1 MEIILQE
8 KMAEFD
14 AKAEDLA
21 ARIDSLSY
29 DFDYYNYVDAVDD
42 REAQVQQNRE
52 SLLENGKAK
61 DAIVDFLQEIME
73 DGGECSLEAAD
84 LISEIMAFSELA
96 SALKPKEAAPEP
108 VPALQENGLYRYY
121 STQRPVDLGTYPKP
135 PDNKPAEIH
144 NFDKRIP
151 VEGESMQAWGYLE
164 YPKPLTEKQMSDYE
178 LRPAPARLTLEQ
190 VQALKEKP
198 DIEVAKADISS
209 PEPDIPA
216 GKPDID
222 QPDNPP
228 APSSKKSVLQDL
240 SSQKSKT
247 EKQKPRE
254 LKASRKS
261 HKPKEE
267 IR

>member
-1 MEIILQE
+1 
-8 KMAEFD
+8 
-14 AKAEDLA
+14 
-21 ARIDSLSY
+21 
-29 DFDYYNYVDAVDD
+29 
-42 REAQVQQNRE
+42 
-52 SLLENGKAK
+52 
-61 DAIVDFLQEIME
+61 
-73 DGGECSLEAAD
+73 
-84 LISEIMAFSELA
+84 
-96 SALKPKEAAPEP
+96 
-108 VPALQENGLYRYY
+108 
-121 STQRPVDLGTYPKP
+121 
-135 PDNKPAEIH
+135 
-144 NFDKRIP
+144 
-151 VEGESMQAWGYLE
+151 
-164 YPKPLTEKQMSDYE
+164 MSDYE

-190 VQALKEKP
+190 VRALKEKP